1 MVAPAPTYDLMLM
14 LDPKAEPET
23 REKIR
28 SDVKAMIEQGGSII
42 GDHGYGN
49 RTMAFEID
57 HQSQS
62 EYDLVQFHAPNSVLE
77 QLQRTLRIA
86 DGVVRFRIIK
96 LRAGVG
102 EPPDLSQA
110 QAPAAEVVAD
120 EQVAEAVEAVEE
132 AIVEEAVIEA
142 VEEAVVE
149 EAVIEEAV
157 IEAVEEAIVEEAV
170 VEAVE
175 EAIVEA
181 EVEAPAAESA
191 PPAAQ

>member
-14 LDPKAEPET
+14 LDPKAELAT

-57 HQSQS
+57 HQTQS
-62 EYDLVQFHAPNSVLE
+62 EYDLVQFHGPNSVLE

-120 EQVAEAVEAVEE
+120 EQVAEAVEEAVEEAIVEEAVEE

-142 VEEAVVE
+142 VEEA
-149 EAVIEEAV
+149 
-157 IEAVEEAIVEEAV
+157 
-170 VEAVE
+170 
-175 EAIVEA
+175 IVEA
-181 EVEAPAAESA
+181 EVEASAAESA

>member
-142 VEEAVVE
+142 VEEAV
-149 EAVIEEAV
+149 
-157 IEAVEEAIVEEAV
+157 IEAVEEAVVEEAV
-170 VEAVE
+170 SEAV
-175 EAIVEA
+175 VEA

>member
-14 LDPKAEPET
+14 LDPKAESAT

-62 EYDLVQFHAPNSVLE
+62 EYDLVQFHGPNSVLE

-110 QAPAAEVVAD
+110 QAPTAEVVAD
-120 EQVAEAVEAVEE
+120 EQVA
-132 AIVEEAVIEA
+132 
-142 VEEAVVE
+142 
-149 EAVIEEAV
+149 
-157 IEAVEEAIVEEAV
+157 EAVEEAIVEEAV

-175 EAIVEA
+175 EAVVEEAVSEAVVEA

>member
-14 LDPKAEPET
+14 LDPKAELAT

-57 HQSQS
+57 HQTQS
-62 EYDLVQFHAPNSVLE
+62 EYDLVQFHGPNSVLE

-120 EQVAEAVEAVEE
+120 EQVAEAVE
-132 AIVEEAVIEA
+132 EA

-149 EAVIEEAV
+149 EAVVEEAA
-157 IEAVEEAIVEEAV
+157 IEAVKEAV
-170 VEAVE
+170 VEEAAIEAV
-175 EAIVEA
+175 VEA
-181 EVEAPAAESA
+181 EVEASAAESA

>member
-157 IEAVEEAIVEEAV
+157 IEAVEEAIVE
-170 VEAVE
+170 
-175 EAIVEA
+175 A

>member
-14 LDPKAEPET
+14 LDPKAELAT

-57 HQSQS
+57 HQTQS
-62 EYDLVQFHAPNSVLE
+62 EYDLVQFHGPNSVLE

-120 EQVAEAVEAVEE
+120 EQVAEAVE
-132 AIVEEAVIEA
+132 
-142 VEEAVVE
+142 
-149 EAVIEEAV
+149 
-157 IEAVEEAIVEEAV
+157 EAVEEAIVEEAV
-170 VEAVE
+170 EEAVE
-175 EAIVEA
+175 ESVVEEAVIEAAVEA
-181 EVEAPAAESA
+181 EVEASAAESA

>member
-14 LDPKAEPET
+14 LDPKAESAT

-28 SDVKAMIEQGGSII
+28 SDVKTMIEQGGSII

-62 EYDLVQFHAPNSVLE
+62 EYDLVQFHGPNSVLE

-110 QAPAAEVVAD
+110 QAPEAEVVAD
-120 EQVAEAVEAVEE
+120 EQVAEAVE
-132 AIVEEAVIEA
+132 
-142 VEEAVVE
+142 EAVV
-149 EAVIEEAV
+149 EEAV

-170 VEAVE
+170 IEA
-175 EAIVEA
+175 VEA

>member
-14 LDPKAEPET
+14 LDPKAEPAT

-120 EQVAEAVEAVEE
+120 EQVAEAVEE
-132 AIVEEAVIEA
+132 AIVEEAVI
-142 VEEAVVE
+142 
-149 EAVIEEAV
+149 
-157 IEAVEEAIVEEAV
+157 
-170 VEAVE
+170 EAVE